1 MSVEKTITDLLDKIN
16 ADPKGIQGM
25 SVVYHF
31 QLSGEEAG
39 TYQVKIGNN
48 QATYSK
54 EALEEARC
62 TLELSDENFIK
73 LVQGNMNPTAA
84 FMMGKL
90 KIKGEMGLSFKLQTI
105 LQTYQ
110 A

>member
-1 MSVEKTITDLLDKIN
+1 MSVERTLTSLLDKMN
-16 ADPKGIQGM
+16 ADPRGIQGM
-25 SVVYHF
+25 SAVYHF

-39 TYQVKIGNN
+39 TYQVKIENN
-48 QATYSK
+48 QASYTK

-62 TLELSDENFIK
+62 TLELSDENLIK
-73 LVQGNMNPTAA
+73 LIQGKMNPTTA

-110 A
+110 T